1 MAFIFDLFFSHS
13 PRVTFV
19 TQNVVMIILLVIDLV
34 DNLIEALG
42 PNCHIVPQRSDG
54 QPLSEQ

>member
-13 PRVTFV
+13 SRITFM
-19 TQNVVMIILLVIDLV
+19 TQNVVMIILLVIDLM

-42 PNCHIVPQRSDG
+42 PNGRSVPHRSDR
-54 QPLSEQ
+54 QPLSE

>member
-13 PRVTFV
+13 PRVAFMA
-19 TQNVVMIILLVIDLV
+19 QNVVMIILLVIDLM

-42 PNCHIVPQRSDG
+42 PNGRIVPHRSDR
-54 QPLSEQ
+54 QPLSE